1 MDQKQEAIEK
11 LKKYH
16 QEHIINILEMLE
28 EQKQKK
34 LIEQVLT
41 IDFEQIEKLYEDT
54 KKGIN
59 VEVSELKP
67 IKSINPDKLSQE
79 QKKAYE

>member
-67 IKSINPDKLSQE
+67 IKSINPDILSQ
-79 QKKAYE
+79 